1 MKCKTG
7 LRRPLLIALCAS
19 LLACASVTPATPAH
33 MSVAKLTHVSR
44 LILRARCLENSTA
57 WDAGEIWTFTTYEP
71 TEVWKGS
78 APPRVSVR
86 LLGGRIGN
94 LTSNVSGVPRFH
106 AGEDVVLF
114 LTPTTLGDFSVV
126 SWVQGT
132 FRHSQS
138 FFARIALAS
147 GCRAAPGSGSAK
159 MKRAIACLTIALF
172 SAAMIFTPAVQAYS
186 FVSTVPQSGGC
197 PQPNSWNLSVSS
209 PLDRQWSTSLPSLI
223 SPVILTVAAAGTSA
237 QLDEIEQAISDSFS
251 VWAGVT
257 GTTFNAITFPG
268 LEAPLA
274 RVTNANSCTND
285 AESNVDGL
293 NTICFNQSS
302 DAFTPGVLAFTRT
315 FTANAPGASVGTSGP
330 AAFAGKILDADT
342 LLCNTGEVTFATP
355 AALATSPGAYDLESL
370 LTHELGH
377 WMGLDQDR

>member
-19 LLACASVTPATPAH
+19 LLACASVTPTTLAH

-132 FRHSQS
+132 FRIHHDQRTGEDTVAQDSAS
-138 FFARIALAS
+138 FETFDPLARKFAAS
-147 GCRAAPGSGSAK
+147 G
-159 MKRAIACLTIALF
+159 IHD
-172 SAAMIFTPAVQAYS
+172 
-186 FVSTVPQSGGC
+186 
-197 PQPNSWNLSVSS
+197 LSLQELRS
-209 PLDRQWSTSLPSLI
+209 Q
-223 SPVILTVAAAGTSA
+223 VAAALR
-237 QLDEIEQAISDSFS
+237 QE
-251 VWAGVT
+251 
-257 GTTFNAITFPG
+257 
-268 LEAPLA
+268 
-274 RVTNANSCTND
+274 
-285 AESNVDGL
+285 
-293 NTICFNQSS
+293 
-302 DAFTPGVLAFTRT
+302 
-315 FTANAPGASVGTSGP
+315 PGAQ
-330 AAFAGKILDADT
+330 K
-342 LLCNTGEVTFATP
+342 
-355 AALATSPGAYDLESL
+355 
-370 LTHELGH
+370 
-377 WMGLDQDR
+377 

>member
-19 LLACASVTPATPAH
+19 LLACASVTPTTLAH

-78 APPRVSVR
+78 APRRVSVR

-132 FRHSQS
+132 FRIHHDQRSGEDMAAQDSAS
-138 FFARIALAS
+138 FETLDPLTRKFAAS
-147 GCRAAPGSGSAK
+147 GIRD
-159 MKRAIACLTIALF
+159 
-172 SAAMIFTPAVQAYS
+172 
-186 FVSTVPQSGGC
+186 
-197 PQPNSWNLSVSS
+197 LSLQELRS
-209 PLDRQWSTSLPSLI
+209 Q
-223 SPVILTVAAAGTSA
+223 VAAALR
-237 QLDEIEQAISDSFS
+237 QE
-251 VWAGVT
+251 
-257 GTTFNAITFPG
+257 
-268 LEAPLA
+268 
-274 RVTNANSCTND
+274 
-285 AESNVDGL
+285 
-293 NTICFNQSS
+293 
-302 DAFTPGVLAFTRT
+302 
-315 FTANAPGASVGTSGP
+315 PGAQ
-330 AAFAGKILDADT
+330 K
-342 LLCNTGEVTFATP
+342 
-355 AALATSPGAYDLESL
+355 
-370 LTHELGH
+370 
-377 WMGLDQDR
+377 